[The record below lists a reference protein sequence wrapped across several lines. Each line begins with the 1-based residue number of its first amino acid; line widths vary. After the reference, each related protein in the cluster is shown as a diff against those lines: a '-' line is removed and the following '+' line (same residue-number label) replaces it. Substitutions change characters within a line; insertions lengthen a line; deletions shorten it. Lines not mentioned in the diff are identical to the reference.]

1 MLIGIPGRRAHL
13 RFAVESVGASG
24 KKLGAE
30 AEFVFVRSK
39 DDAGV
44 QGDWA
49 PVAVRAGSD
58 SAWVLALP
66 DPPSDLEAPRMAG
79 RKLGAGGGG
88 GGFLGIGH
96 LSATALLCSGGGMCE
111 REIKRFLELPGEVG
125 EGLARRKWWKTS
137 MRSVAR
143 SRPGEVQAR
152 VYRRGRVT
160 FSPTLARRICG
171 CYGAFYFCPCHC
183 DTMISSGDAVVHLVQ
198 LLGRAVP
205 QERFSTPHVACA
217 HTLRLW
223 RASKN

>member
-1 MLIGIPGRRAHL
+1 M
-13 RFAVESVGASG
+13 GAR
-24 KKLGAE
+24 
-30 AEFVFVRSK
+30 AEFVFVREK
-39 DDAGV
+39 DDAGM

-49 PVAVRAGSD
+49 LVTMRAGSD
-58 SAWVLALP
+58 SAMVLALP
-66 DPPSDLEAPRMAG
+66 DPPSDLEAPRMSG
-79 RKLGAGGGG
+79 RKLDAGVGGA
-88 GGFLGIGH
+88 GFLGIGH
-96 LSATALLCSGGGMCE
+96 LSATALLCSGGGMCA
-111 REIKRFLELPGEVG
+111 REIKRVLGLPGEVG

-198 LLGRAVP
+198 LVGACCVTRA
-205 QERFSTPHVACA
+205 F
-217 HTLRLW
+217 
-223 RASKN
+223 